1 MNNEGINKNEDRFWE
16 GLQAAVKGVKWS
28 LNIASKSPIDLTT
41 IAKSEHAG
49 VKRTRA
55 CNHKSQIGTS

>member
-1 MNNEGINKNEDRFWE
+1 MKNEGMKKNEDWFWE
-16 GLQAAVKGVKWS
+16 GLQAAVKGVKWT

-41 IAKSEHAG
+41 TAKSEHAG

-55 CNHKSQIGTS
+55 RNHKSQIGTS